1 MSYHYEAEQILR
13 ERRGEKCMREVKLLP
28 GLYSVGRDIPEGA
41 YVLSLSSESEY
52 ANVALVKLVEYS
64 WFMRAP
70 FNQIHLRL
78 EKNDVFRLDR
88 PVMIRSAEPMD
99 VGYGNV

>member
-1 MSYHYEAEQILR
+1 MEEI
-13 ERRGEKCMREVKLLP
+13 MLLP
-28 GLYSVGRDIPEGA
+28 GLYHAGKDLPPGA
-41 YVLSLSSESEY
+41 YVLTLVPDSEY
-52 ANVALVKLVEYS
+52 ANVALVKPVEYS

-70 FNQIHLRL
+70 FNQIRLRL

-99 VGYGNV
+99 VGCGNV